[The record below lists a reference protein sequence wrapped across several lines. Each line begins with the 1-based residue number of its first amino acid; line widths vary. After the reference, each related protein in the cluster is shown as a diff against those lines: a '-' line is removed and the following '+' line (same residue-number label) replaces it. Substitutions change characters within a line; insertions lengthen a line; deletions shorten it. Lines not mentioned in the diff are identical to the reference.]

1 MACCSSSEG
10 HDEVDATKSHSG
22 REEGAD
28 TFLDI
33 SAAEALFCAELLDPH
48 SRNGMVGTKALVK
61 GLTAGLRSEAST
73 MTVAAVCLM
82 STTGKVAHDEVSVE
96 DVKRLFRRSFHE
108 HKGADDRVSLAT
120 LTSGERFKAWAAAAG
135 FDVHQRQTVNS
146 YSDFEELSRLCV
158 LGREQSAICLVR
170 SSWLQEQLAEARRTG
185 DPFVVPSRNALPPAA
200 AYWGPMTEERVF
212 VVALSYC
219 WAGPGQPDPHNKLI
233 ADVCEFLAYLDT
245 ARHFGDNDPVDKE
258 LNVGDREVLVFWDY
272 PSLYQIND
280 TSTGGVTLLQLDS
293 FDRGLRSI
301 NVLYGHVGTMSLLC
315 TKNHPVVPRT
325 EYADSAWPYFEMLV
339 SMLVKPANTA
349 VNLPSALEWIRMKE
363 TSLASTDPADQA
375 NCVHTGRHAH

>member
-1 MACCSSSEG
+1 MNSCCSGFLGASSL
-10 HDEVDATKSHSG
+10 HKIRVRASHSG

-33 SAAEALFCAELLDPH
+33 SAAEALFCAELLDPY
-48 SRNGMVGTKALVK
+48 SRDSMVGTKALVK
-61 GLTAGLRSEAST
+61 ALTAGMRSETST
-73 MTVAAVCLM
+73 MTVAVMCLM
-82 STTGKVAHDEVSVE
+82 STTVKVAHDKVSVE
-96 DVKRLFRRSFHE
+96 DVKRLFRRSFHK
-108 HKGADDRVSLAT
+108 HKGADNRVSLAT
-120 LTSGERFKAWAAAAG
+120 LTSGDRFKAWAAASG
-135 FDVHQRQTVNS
+135 FDVDQRQKVNS
-146 YSDFEELSRLCV
+146 YSDFEEFSRLCV
-158 LGREQSAICLVR
+158 LGLEQSAMCLVR
-170 SSWLQEQLAEARRTG
+170 SPWLQEQLAEARRTG

-233 ADVCEFLAYLDT
+233 ADVCKFLAYLDT
-245 ARHFGDNDPVDKE
+245 ARHFGDRNPVDKK

-280 TSTGGVTLLQLDS
+280 NSTRGVTLLQLDS

-315 TKNHPVVPRT
+315 TKNYPVVHRT
-325 EYADSAWPYFEMLV
+325 EYADSAWSYFEMLV
-339 SMLVKPANTA
+339 
-349 VNLPSALEWIRMKE
+349 
-363 TSLASTDPADQA
+363 
-375 NCVHTGRHAH
+375 